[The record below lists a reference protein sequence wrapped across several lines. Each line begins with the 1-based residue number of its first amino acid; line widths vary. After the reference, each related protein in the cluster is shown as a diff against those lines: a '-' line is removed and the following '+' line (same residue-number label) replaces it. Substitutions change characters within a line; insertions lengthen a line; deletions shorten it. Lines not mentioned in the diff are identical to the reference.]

1 MNLSH
6 VASLDFETGSLADLR
21 KVGAFNY
28 TEHPST
34 RIICMAWQLPG
45 EGVEAWWEGQPIPGG
60 LLGWVASG
68 GLLSGW
74 NVTFEWLI
82 WNRVL
87 LRQFPLWKAPA
98 LRLEEVVDTMAVAA
112 NQGLPLSL
120 DMAAEA
126 MPKLGVKKDKDGHAL
141 MMRMSRP
148 RTVLAGGGLEWWDQ
162 TDPLRR
168 ARLVDY
174 CKQDVRTERAILGA
188 LPPMRDAE
196 RRVWLWDARAMDR
209 GIGFDRK
216 LAGAMKVLAAEETV
230 RLDARMKALTAGEVP
245 TTRAVGTLLKWVK
258 TFEPRVQSL
267 GKDQLAAWIAKTRDL
282 QVKAVLEVRQE
293 AAKSSVAKLKSME
306 AWASSPLTGYRMRGL
321 TTYYGAFRTGRW
333 AGRGPQV
340 QNFPRGTVGDP
351 DALAGYVLAGGD
363 ADGFGMFFDVD
374 VLEGLSSILRGCLV
388 PRAGKKLA
396 SVDFAQIEARVI
408 AWLAGDNKLLDV
420 FLSGRDVYVVA
431 ASRIFGVPEE
441 SVTKAQRQIGKVAV
455 LALGYQGGAGAF
467 ITMGANY
474 GLVVDEDE
482 AEQIKLDWREGN
494 PLIVQLWWDVQDAAL
509 RAMGTPGVAFRAGRC
524 EFVFD
529 ARDGHLKVQL
539 PSGRKLVY
547 RDAAVRVGNFGRDVV
562 SYMGVDQY
570 TKQWTRIDTYGGKL
584 VENITQAVARDLMAS
599 AFLRVSE
606 AGHAVVGT
614 IHDQLLAEV
623 SDKAGFEDVDRLMR
637 VVPKW
642 AAGLPIDVDSE
653 FMERFRK

>member
-6 VASLDFETGSLADLR
+6 IASLDFETGSQADLK

-28 TEHPST
+28 AEHPST

-45 EGVEAWWEGQPIPGG
+45 EGVEAWWEGQPFPGG

-68 GLLSGW
+68 GTISGW

-87 LRQFPLWKAPA
+87 LRQFPLWKAPG

-120 DMAAEA
+120 DMAAGA
-126 MPKLGVKKDKDGHAL
+126 MPKLGVQKDKDGHAL

-148 RTVLAGGGLEWWDQ
+148 RAVLAGGALEWWDQ
-162 TDPLRR
+162 TDPLRL
-168 ARLVDY
+168 ARLVNY
-174 CKQDVRTERAILGA
+174 CRQDVRTERAILGA

-230 RLDARMKALTAGEVP
+230 RLDARMKALTSGEVP
-245 TTRAVGTLLKWVK
+245 NTRAVGALLKWVK
-258 TFEPRVQSL
+258 VFEPRVTSL
-267 GKDQLAAWIAKTRDL
+267 GKDQLAWWIGRATSPTVRE
-282 QVKAVLEVRQE
+282 VLRVRQE

-306 AWASSPLTGYRMRGL
+306 AWASGAGSGDRMRGL

-340 QNFPRGTVGDP
+340 QNYPRGSVGDP

-363 ADGFGMFFDVD
+363 ADGFGMFFGVE

-388 PRAGKKLA
+388 PRVGKKLA

-408 AWLAGDNKLLDV
+408 AWLAGDRALLDV

-431 ASRIFGVPEE
+431 ASRIFGVPE
-441 SVTKAQRQIGKVAV
+441 SAVTKAQRQIGKVAV

-467 ITMGANY
+467 LTMGANY
-474 GLVVDEDE
+474 GLVMSEDE

-509 RAMGTPGVAFRAGRC
+509 RAMGKPGVAFRAGRC
-524 EFVFD
+524 EFLFD

-606 AGHAVVGT
+606 AGHAALATV
-614 IHDQLLAEV
+614 HDELLVEV
-623 SDKAGFEDVDRLMR
+623 SGEAEFREVEQKML
-637 VVPKW
+637 VVPPW
-642 AAGLPIDVDSE
+642 AAGLPIGADGW
-653 FMERFRK
+653 FGERYRK

>member
-1 MNLSH
+1 MDLTH
-6 VASLDFETGSLADLR
+6 IASLDFETGSQADLK

-28 TEHPST
+28 AEHPST
-34 RIICMAWQLPG
+34 RVICMAWQLPG
-45 EGVEAWWEGQPIPGG
+45 EPVQAWWEGQPMPGD

-68 GLLSGW
+68 GTVSGW

-87 LRQFPLWKAPA
+87 TRQFPGWKAPA

-120 DMAAEA
+120 DMAAGA
-126 MPKLGVKKDKDGHAL
+126 MPKLGVQKDKDGHAL
-141 MMRMSRP
+141 MLRMSRP
-148 RTVLAGGGLEWWDQ
+148 RTVLASGGLEWWDQ
-162 TDPLRR
+162 TDPLRL
-168 ARLVDY
+168 ARLVNY
-174 CKQDVRTERAILGA
+174 CRQDVRTERTILGA

-216 LAGAMKVLAAEETV
+216 LAGAMKVLAAEETA
-230 RLDARMKALTAGEVP
+230 RLDEQMKGLTAGEVP
-245 TTRAVGTLLKWVK
+245 NTRAVGALLKWVK
-258 TFEPRVQSL
+258 TFEPRVTSL
-267 GKDQLAAWIAKTRDL
+267 GKDQLAAWIAKTGNP
-282 QVKAVLEVRQE
+282 AVRAALSIRQE

-306 AWASSPLTGYRMRGL
+306 AWSSSPRTGYRMRGL

-340 QNFPRGTVGDP
+340 QNYPRGTVKDP
-351 DALAGYVLAGGD
+351 DLLVDFILGGGD
-363 ADGFGMFFDVD
+363 AAGLRMFFGVS
-374 VLEGLSSILRGCLV
+374 VLEALSSVLRGCLV
-388 PRAGKKLA
+388 PRRGKKLA

-408 AWLAGDNKLLDV
+408 AWLAGDRALLDV

-431 ASRIFGVPEE
+431 ASRIFGVPE
-441 SVTKAQRQIGKVAV
+441 SAVTKAQRQIGKVAV

-467 ITMGANY
+467 LTMGANY
-474 GLVVDEDE
+474 GLVMAEDE

-494 PLIVQLWWDVQDAAL
+494 PLIVKLWWDVQDAAL
-509 RAMGTPGVAFRAGRC
+509 RAMGKPGVAFRAGRC
-524 EFVFD
+524 EFLFD
-529 ARDGHLKVQL
+529 PRDGHLKVQL

-547 RDAAVRVGNFGRDVV
+547 RDAEVRVGNFGKDVV

-606 AGHAVVGT
+606 AGHAVLVSV
-614 IHDQLLAEV
+614 HDELLVEVDGEAEFREV
-623 SDKAGFEDVDRLMR
+623 ERKML

-642 AAGLPIDVDSE
+642 AAGLPIGADGWFGD
-653 FMERFRK
+653 RYRK